1 MLPRPR
7 GDGMLGAIAGDIIG
21 SVYEFH
27 PIKRVDFPLFG
38 TRSQWTDDT
47 VLTIAVAE
55 TLLTGRPYRETI
67 REFALENSDAGFG
80 GMFRQWFTTQGSKPY
95 NSFGNGSAMRVS
107 PVGWAFQTL
116 ERTLAEAQDSAEV
129 THNHP
134 EGIKGAQSVAVAIFL
149 ARQGAG
155 QTDIRDA
162 LETRFGYDLHR
173 TYKDIQPSCS
183 FDETC
188 QRSVPEALICVLTST
203 SFEDAVRRAVALGGD
218 ADTQAAIAGS
228 IAEALYGGVPAEIA
242 REACARLTPQFTLI
256 LNAFQEKYHIPRS

>member
-1 MLPRPR
+1 
-7 GDGMLGAIAGDIIG
+7 MLGAVVGDIVG
-21 SVYEFH
+21 SKYEFH
-27 PIKRVDFPLFG
+27 PIKSMEFPLFSEG
-38 TRSQWTDDT
+38 SAWTDDT
-47 VLTIAVAE
+47 VLTMAVAE
-55 TLLTGRPYRETI
+55 TLLTGRPYEETL
-67 REFALENSDAGFG
+67 REFALEHPDAGFG
-80 GMFRQWFTTQGSKPY
+80 GMFWQWFNTPGARPY

-107 PVGWAFQTL
+107 PIGWAFDTL
-116 ERTLAEAQDSAEV
+116 EKTLAEAECSAEV

-134 EGIKGAQSVAVAIFL
+134 EGIKGAQSVAAAIFL

-155 QTDIRDA
+155 QTDIRDV

-173 TYKDIQPSCS
+173 TYEQIQPPCS

-228 IAEALYGGVPAEIA
+228 VAEALYGGVPKEIA
-242 REACARLTPQFTLI
+242 REARARLTLQFI
-256 LNAFQEKYHIPRS
+256 DIVDAFQDKYNLPRG